1 MDEKIQIKEN
11 MSLKNWITLTGLT
24 LAAFVFNTS
33 EFIPIALLSDIQAD
47 FSITEAKAGMLISVY
62 AWMVMLLSLPL
73 MIMASKVELRRLMLW
88 LVALF
93 AGFQITSFLST
104 GYYILMASRIGV
116 ACTHAIF
123 WSIVSVIAVRI
134 VPAKYSSVALSSV
147 VTGSSLAMVL
157 GLPIGRIIGLQ
168 IGWRMTFLSIGIFAI
183 LTFIY
188 LLSTLPALPAK
199 DRFSVKELPALLKN
213 RTLINM
219 YIFTLMVAT
228 SFFISYSYIEPF
240 LGQVAQMSDQWITYT
255 LMIFGVAGFIGSVA
269 FSLFYTKDRFRFMNM
284 VLACCVAALIL
295 LLPASASIPVTIV
308 LCVIWGI
315 TQTAYNVS
323 MQSEIISVSG
333 IFNLGIGSGALIGGY
348 VCDNI
353 SISYIGIFAG
363 GLCLLSLLYWLCE
376 LCPLLK
382 AFYIKKQG

>member
-1 MDEKIQIKEN
+1 

-199 DRFSVKELPALLKN
+199 DRF
-213 RTLINM
+213 
-219 YIFTLMVAT
+219 
-228 SFFISYSYIEPF
+228 
-240 LGQVAQMSDQWITYT
+240 
-255 LMIFGVAGFIGSVA
+255 
-269 FSLFYTKDRFRFMNM
+269 RFMNM

-323 MQSEIISVSG
+323 MQSEIISVSPEGTTAVSMSIFSG

>member
-1 MDEKIQIKEN
+1 MDEKVQIREN

-33 EFIPIALLSDIQAD
+33 EFIPIALLSDIQVD
-47 FSITEAKAGMLISVY
+47 FGITEAKAGMLISVY

-93 AGFQITSFLST
+93 AGFQIASFLST
-104 GYYILMASRIGV
+104 GYYMLMASRIGV

-199 DRFSVKELPALLKN
+199 DKFSVKELPALLKN

-219 YIFTLMVAT
+219 YLFTLMVAT
-228 SFFISYSYIEPF
+228 SFFLTSSTCHPKIIREQRSDA
-240 LGQVAQMSDQWITYT
+240 LMSFHEHSPVD
-255 LMIFGVAGFIGSVA
+255 
-269 FSLFYTKDRFRFMNM
+269 SLF
-284 VLACCVAALIL
+284 VLRQCYLYGHYSFGKFYHLVHTHI
-295 LLPASASIPVTIV
+295 
-308 LCVIWGI
+308 
-315 TQTAYNVS
+315 
-323 MQSEIISVSG
+323 
-333 IFNLGIGSGALIGGY
+333 
-348 VCDNI
+348 
-353 SISYIGIFAG
+353 YIG
-363 GLCLLSLLYWLCE
+363 
-376 LCPLLK
+376 
-382 AFYIKKQG
+382 

>member
-1 MDEKIQIKEN
+1 MIITIILQFMDEKVQIREN

-134 VPAKYSSVALSSV
+134 VPAKYSSVTLSSV

-168 IGWRMTFLSIGIFAI
+168 FGWRMTFLSIGIFAI
-183 LTFIY
+183 ITFI
-188 LLSTLPALPAK
+188 
-199 DRFSVKELPALLKN
+199 
-213 RTLINM
+213 
-219 YIFTLMVAT
+219 
-228 SFFISYSYIEPF
+228 
-240 LGQVAQMSDQWITYT
+240 
-255 LMIFGVAGFIGSVA
+255 
-269 FSLFYTKDRFRFMNM
+269 
-284 VLACCVAALIL
+284 
-295 LLPASASIPVTIV
+295 
-308 LCVIWGI
+308 
-315 TQTAYNVS
+315 
-323 MQSEIISVSG
+323 
-333 IFNLGIGSGALIGGY
+333 
-348 VCDNI
+348 
-353 SISYIGIFAG
+353 
-363 GLCLLSLLYWLCE
+363 
-376 LCPLLK
+376 
-382 AFYIKKQG
+382 

>member
-1 MDEKIQIKEN
+1 
-11 MSLKNWITLTGLT
+11 
-24 LAAFVFNTS
+24 
-33 EFIPIALLSDIQAD
+33 
-47 FSITEAKAGMLISVY
+47 
-62 AWMVMLLSLPL
+62 
-73 MIMASKVELRRLMLW
+73 
-88 LVALF
+88 
-93 AGFQITSFLST
+93 
-104 GYYILMASRIGV
+104 
-116 ACTHAIF
+116 
-123 WSIVSVIAVRI
+123 
-134 VPAKYSSVALSSV
+134 
-147 VTGSSLAMVL
+147 MVL

-323 MQSEIISVSG
+323 MQSEIISVSPEGTTAVSMSIFSG

>member
-73 MIMASKVELRRLMLW
+73 MIMASKVELRRLML
-88 LVALF
+88 
-93 AGFQITSFLST
+93 ST
-104 GYYILMASRIGV
+104 GYYMLMASRIGV

-284 VLACCVAALIL
+284 VLACCAAALIL
-295 LLPASASIPVTIV
+295 LLPASASIPITIV

-323 MQSEIISVSG
+323 MQSEIISVSPEGTTAVSMSIFSG